1 MSGLTTSNISHLTR
15 AQLYSSE
22 IKELLLDQLF
32 AQQWVKWMTDFPD
45 GDTINVPQVGQMEA
59 MDYAENQAVKYQA
72 IDTGNWDFTITEYKQ
87 AGTYVTNKL
96 KQDAWLMSQV
106 EPTLVPRMQRALAKQ
121 MELDVLSQGPRGQT
135 ADDYNAINGA
145 RHRFVASGASRAFT
159 LEDFAQIMF
168 ALNMANVPDANV
180 IGIVHPSVAYTLAT
194 QTNVVNLLSPNPQ
207 WGNLVNEGFTK
218 GMKFVRNVYGIDIYT
233 SQNLYANTAA
243 ESTIGASSG
252 DINNIFFSVTP
263 DLMPIVGAIRQ
274 SPNVDSEYNK
284 DRQRDEYVVTC
295 RYGFGFQRPENFVT
309 VLSNPSVV
317 YA

>member
-1 MSGLTTSNISHLTR
+1 MSGLTTSNISYLTR

-45 GDTINVPQVGQMEA
+45 GDVINIPMVGQMEA

-87 AGTYVTNKL
+87 AGTYVTKKL

-135 ADDYNAINGA
+135 ADSLNTINGA
-145 RHRFVASGASRAFT
+145 NHRFVASGTNKVIT
-159 LEDFAQIMF
+159 LEDFAKVMY
-168 ALNMANVPDANV
+168 ALQMANVPDTNV
-180 IGIVHPSVAYTLAT
+180 IGIVHPSVAYHLAT
-194 QTNVVNLLSPNPQ
+194 QTNVVNLLSPVPQ
-207 WGNLVNEGFTK
+207 WTGLVENGFTQ

-233 SQNLYANTAA
+233 SQNLYVNTAA
-243 ESTIGASSG
+243 EATLGAVAG
-252 DINNIFFSVTP
+252 DVNNIFFSVTP
-263 DLMPIVGAIRQ
+263 DVMPLVGAIRQ
-274 SPNVDSEYNK
+274 APQVDTDYNMQ
-284 DRQRDEYVVTC
+284 RQRDEYVVTC

-309 VLSNPSVV
+309 VLTSTGQV